1 MNFSE
6 IKELIKLIND
16 SDLSYFEIQDEKDY
30 IKMDKSLSRNYI
42 NTINNNDNVDTKAF
56 GKLALTDTSDILQLE
71 DTSTLIL
78 ENKSSVSN
86 DNNLN
91 NDENDS
97 GFEYIKSP
105 IVGTYYKATSP
116 TLNPFVTTGQMV
128 KKGEVV
134 CIIEAMKLMNEIS
147 AEFDCEII
155 DILGEDGKMVEYG
168 QPLFKVRRL

>member
-116 TLNPFVTTGQMV
+116 TSEITFVTTGQMV

-134 CIIEAMKLMNEIS
+134 CIIEAMKLMNEIEVQS
-147 AEFDCEII
+147 LIV
-155 DILGEDGKMVEYG
+155 KS
-168 QPLFKVRRL
+168 

>member
-91 NDENDS
+91 ND
-97 GFEYIKSP
+97 
-105 IVGTYYKATSP
+105 
-116 TLNPFVTTGQMV
+116 
-128 KKGEVV
+128 
-134 CIIEAMKLMNEIS
+134 
-147 AEFDCEII
+147 
-155 DILGEDGKMVEYG
+155 
-168 QPLFKVRRL
+168 